1 MAAANNGLIK
11 RHGVKI
17 GMGLVGLS
25 VIVWWVNVFF
35 TVQSEPRTEMRGRS
49 VRAENSDVLVTKD
62 GITDGQLVLVNAYQI
77 RSFDQTCYYLSS
89 VLAMIGWIV
98 LYGAEQAR
106 RRVQLR
112 NSPKTGLNSE
122 AGAAVKGTLAPP
134 IQTETGKDPAE

>member
-1 MAAANNGLIK
+1 MASLIDGLIK

-25 VIVWWVNVFF
+25 VIVWLVNVFF

-49 VRAENSDVLVTKD
+49 VRAEGSDVLVTKD

-98 LYGAEQAR
+98 LYIAEQAR

-112 NSPKTGLNSE
+112 NSPGTGMNSE
-122 AGAAVKGTLAPP
+122 AGLAAEQTTAPP
-134 IQTETGKDPAE
+134 VLTETGKGPAE

>member
-1 MAAANNGLIK
+1 MAVANDGLIK

-49 VRAENSDVLVTKD
+49 VRAESSDVLVTKD
-62 GITDGQLVLVNAYQI
+62 GITDGQFVLVNAYQI

-98 LYGAEQAR
+98 LYTAEQAR

-122 AGAAVKGTLAPP
+122 AGAAVEGTLAPP
-134 IQTETGKDPAE
+134 IPTETGKGPAE